1 MESEGLSPKNQ
12 EFELENER
20 VISLEVEELLNEA
33 EGNVCVYDTRERAE
47 YIELLREFLPDFTF
61 ISQTLPV
68 GDYIVN
74 GIIIERKTVDDL
86 LHSITDGRLNN
97 QLYEMSRNTHLSVLT
112 IIGDQTKIKYD
123 PLNKSIFQ
131 SVKAGAWFKRSA
143 TGAQGIVI
151 PLEFDDD
158 EAFAFFLKGLAKKE
172 KVRTLKLSKIKVTGN
187 DLLVMTLAA
196 VPGWNEVLA
205 RRGLEVFGTIEEII
219 QATPTELEDSIK
231 GCGKKKAQDF
241 HAHFRRRYNVER
253 LGNVRSRKSV
263 LRKHGKQKKLDE
275 AIEE

>member
-1 MESEGLSPKNQ
+1 MSTDTIDAQTVP
-12 EFELENER
+12 
-20 VISLEVEELLNEA
+20 VDIEELIGEA
-33 EGNVCVYDTRERAE
+33 LGQTCIYDTRERAE
-47 YIELLREFLPDFTF
+47 YIELLKEFLPDFTF
-61 ISQTLPV
+61 ISQILPV

-74 GIIIERKTVDDL
+74 GTIIERKTVNDL
-86 LHSITDGRLNN
+86 LQSVLEGRLNN
-97 QLYEMSRNTHLSVLT
+97 QLYEMSRNTHLSVLA

-123 PLNKSIFQ
+123 PLNNSIFQ
-131 SVKAGAWFKRSA
+131 SVKAGTWFKRSA

-151 PLEFDDD
+151 PHEFDDD

-172 KVRTLKLSKIKVTGN
+172 KVRTLKLSKIRVTGN

-219 QATPTELEDSIK
+219 QATPAELKDGIK
-231 GCGKKKAQDF
+231 SCGKKKAQDF
-241 HAHFRRRYNVER
+241 HDHFRRRYEVER

-263 LRKHGKQKKLDE
+263 LRKHRVQQQLPEDDVE
-275 AIEE
+275 